1 MITKAPLCAFVEGHL
16 LCHNPESP
24 HAFLDVLVQQFAIL
38 VQEVDISKYTQ
49 EEYVDI
55 IEEIYMTIF
64 RHNTDGD
71 FVIPTMPNEEG
82 NWKVH
87 KSSATKEEVMELIK
101 EGRVIWN
108 KDVI

>member
-1 MITKAPLCAFVEGHL
+1 MSKRFKQVNVQHFAT
-16 LCHNPESP
+16 
-24 HAFLDVLVQQFAIL
+24 LVQD
-38 VQEVDISKYTQ
+38 VDISKYSQ

-71 FVIPTMPNEEG
+71 FVVETLPNEKG

-87 KSSATKEEVMELIK
+87 KPSATKEEVMELIK
-101 EGRVIWN
+101 EGKVIWDKN
-108 KDVI
+108 VI

>member
-1 MITKAPLCAFVEGHL
+1 MSKRFKQVNI
-16 LCHNPESP
+16 
-24 HAFLDVLVQQFAIL
+24 QQFAIL
-38 VQEVDISKYTQ
+38 VKELKIGLLTQ
-49 EEYVDI
+49 EEFVYAV
-55 IEEIYMTIF
+55 EEIYMTIF

-101 EGRVIWN
+101 EGRVTWN

>member
-1 MITKAPLCAFVEGHL
+1 MSKRFKQVNIQH
-16 LCHNPESP
+16 
-24 HAFLDVLVQQFAIL
+24 FATL
-38 VQEVDISKYTQ
+38 VQEVDISKYSQ

-71 FVIPTMPNEEG
+71 FVTETMPNEEG

-87 KSSATKEEVMELIK
+87 NKGQTIEQAMEIINERK
-101 EGRVIWN
+101 
-108 KDVI
+108 